1 MLNFLKS
8 IKDLFC
14 NSELNNLKT
23 KQTDEELMELTRTQL
38 IELGASESVKLHK
51 GLVKKEMVRR
61 IQKARV

>member
-14 NSELNNLKT
+14 NSELNDLKT

>member
-14 NSELNNLKT
+14 NSELNDLKT

-51 GLVKKEMVRR
+51 GFVKKEMVRR

>member
-14 NSELNNLKT
+14 NSELNDLKT

-51 GLVKKEMVRR
+51 VLVKKEMVRR

>member
-23 KQTDEELMELTRTQL
+23 KQTDAELMELTRTQL

>member
-14 NSELNNLKT
+14 NSELNDLKT
-23 KQTDEELMELTRTQL
+23 GQTDEELMELTRTQL

>member
-14 NSELNNLKT
+14 NSELNDLKT

-51 GLVKKEMVRR
+51 VLVKKEMVRR
-61 IQKARV
+61 RQKARV

>member
-14 NSELNNLKT
+14 NSELNDLKT

-61 IQKARV
+61 IQRARV

>member
-8 IKDLFC
+8 IKGLFC
-14 NSELNNLKT
+14 NSELNDLKT
-23 KQTDEELMELTRTQL
+23 GQTDEELMELTRTQL

>member
-14 NSELNNLKT
+14 NSELNDLKT
-23 KQTDEELMELTRTQL
+23 KQTDTELMELTRTQL